1 MYIYSDGL
9 THPLLD
15 KMVAIFAD
23 DIFECILL
31 NGNYRI
37 PIQILLK
44 FAPMSPIGNKPVLV

>member
-9 THPLLD
+9 THPLPD
-15 KMVAIFAD
+15 KMVVIFAD

-37 PIQILLK
+37 PIQI
-44 FAPMSPIGNKPVLV
+44 FTEICSHESNWQ